1 MGLFDKK
8 YCDICNEKIGLL
20 GNKKVEDGNICK
32 DCAKKL
38 SPWFTERRHS
48 TLQQI
53 KDQLQYREENKNRVK
68 QFKVTMKYDVSGYY
82 IFIDK
87 EHGWFAVGSSMD
99 EEENPDIINAS
110 QLIRAGFDIS
120 DIRTEVR
127 YRDKEGEY
135 HSYSPRRYKYSYDY
149 YVDMNIQSE
158 WFNEIRVKLN
168 TFSVEEEHRSQA
180 REYERLGD
188 EIVRELTN
196 LEEKP
201 DLKETEETWVCSCG
215 TENKGKFCMNCGK
228 PKMENNAFVCPHCG
242 WKAEN
247 IEFLPKFCPECGK
260 PMKENENKL

>member
-53 KDQLQYREENKNRVK
+53 KAQLQYREANKENVK
-68 QFKVTMKYDVSGYY
+68 QFVVSMKYDICGYY

-87 EHGWFAVGSSMD
+87 EHGWFAVASSMD
-99 EEENPDIINAS
+99 EEENPDIILAS
-110 QLIRAGFDIS
+110 QLENASLDINEMS
-120 DIRTEVR
+120 TEIR

-149 YVDMNIQSE
+149 YIELNIRSE
-158 WFNEIRVKLN
+158 WFDQIRVKLN
-168 TFSVEEEHRSQA
+168 TFSVEEEHRSEA
-180 REYERLGD
+180 RNYERLGD
-188 EIVRELTN
+188 EIIEELVD
-196 LEEKP
+196 LEDHSEP
-201 DLKETEETWVCSCG
+201 SDTWVCSCG

-228 PKMENNAFVCPHCG
+228 PKMESIDFVCPHCG
-242 WKAEN
+242 WKAED

-260 PMKENENKL
+260 PMKENEK